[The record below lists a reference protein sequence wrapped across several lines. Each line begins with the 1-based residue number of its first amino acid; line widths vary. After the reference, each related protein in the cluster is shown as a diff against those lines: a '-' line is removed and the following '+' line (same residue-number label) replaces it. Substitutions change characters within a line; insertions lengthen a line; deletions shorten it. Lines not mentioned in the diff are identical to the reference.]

1 MKELTLFETTRA
13 HSACHSV
20 EFRLPKVKNVL
31 TVLGTLSAGA
41 LSASPRCSSS
51 AHPFKSNFLFRPATD
66 DAIVMSTAT
75 AGLRSSAG
83 PRDSRAIK
91 VQTRLFLGS
100 RLARAPGR
108 RTLGRRMCVRARF
121 YLCPSS
127 VPGFGLGLS
136 SRQPPTK
143 VHFT

>member
-1 MKELTLFETTRA
+1 MDEGLRAAPAVEAASTLLASRRPDASCFRAVLGAVCIASIMKELTLFETTRA

-66 DAIVMSTAT
+66 DAIVMSTAA

-91 VQTRLFLGS
+91 VQTRLF
-100 RLARAPGR
+100 
-108 RTLGRRMCVRARF
+108 
-121 YLCPSS
+121 
-127 VPGFGLGLS
+127 
-136 SRQPPTK
+136 
-143 VHFT
+143 